1 MIDPVLTVALRPVFR
16 RQRRRGLLR
25 RLATVWT
32 LAGIVGLLGLGVGP
46 SIGVPVFW
54 ARAVIAILAVL
65 GMGWALWRFQQARPD
80 FRAIAGAVEAA
91 HPDLRGLLLT
101 AVQQEMPVDRD
112 LDFLPRR
119 VVESAIDH
127 GMSRD
132 WRSGV
137 PARDLRWAH
146 AAHLGGLFLL
156 LAVLAAPW
164 GPVSKRFRSGLASR
178 GLSVT
183 PGDAMVEKGQNLVVL
198 ARLGG
203 TLPSRAEL
211 VVEANNQ
218 PPRRIPL
225 VQSLSDPVFGGS
237 VSDVRQNFRYHV
249 EVGSKR
255 SPVYHVTVFE
265 FPRLERA
272 DAVLTFPSY
281 TGLAARRIEDVRRLS
296 AVMESRLDLSLQLN
310 KPVTAA
316 RLVVRGAITNRIH
329 LTVVTNQARASLSDY
344 LLLANQTL
352 DLQLVDSD
360 GRTNAVPA
368 SFVIEVSSNQTP
380 EIRITSPRGDLRPS
394 LLEEI
399 SYEGQVSDDFGVI
412 SYGIAFTAADRETQ
426 FVELGGT
433 VPGREKKS
441 FQHVLRLE
449 DLSLKPDQLVS
460 WYVWADDLGPD
471 GSRRR
476 TTGDLFF
483 AEIRP
488 FDEIFRESAG
498 MEGGGGGGDSD
509 SGGGPGTR
517 LLELQKQILN
527 ATWKLQRGDGRAVDR
542 QYRADAAVVLGSQEQ
557 ALKQAEQS
565 AEEATSA
572 RATTSWTAV
581 IDAMTRAVDR
591 LTAATNARPP
601 LAQALTHEQAA
612 LGALLQ
618 LQAREFEVSRSRNR
632 SRGGGSGGEGQN
644 QRQIDQLDLTQSENR
659 YETQRQARAN
669 PKPEQR
675 EQLQVLNRLQE
686 LARRQQDW
694 NERVR
699 ELQSALQEART
710 EPEREEL
717 RRRLKRLQE
726 EQQDLLA
733 DTDELRQRMDR
744 PDNQSSMREESRQLD
759 ETREDL
765 RRAAESAG
773 EGSTSQAL
781 ASGTRAQRKL
791 QDLREQVRKQ
801 NAGEFSEQLR
811 ELRSDSRELARGQAE
826 ISQQLENQGRPSQK
840 SLSAPSGSEKLLER
854 LGAQR
859 TQMTNLVERATELS
873 RQTESAEP
881 LVSRHLEETLRKFTQ
896 DDGASARRLE
906 KDLVDQGLLT
916 RQVYDQLNSIADSD
930 QGKSLGITKEL
941 LRQGFK
947 PQAARA
953 EKQAL
958 TIVESF
964 KGGIEKA
971 AESVLGDDTEALR
984 VAQQEL
990 ETLADEIRREM
1001 EPTGA
1006 PQAGPG
1012 TDPSTNS
1019 QNAGPPTQS
1028 SGQAGRPTP
1037 GTEAPGESS
1046 DGDAGAE
1053 AGPVPGNRSPGQAGG
1068 QGRGAR
1074 NARGGGEPGS
1084 RVREAAGNGV
1094 GAGIGSRTPGSVAN
1108 RGPLLGEE
1116 FGPWADR
1123 LRDVEEMLDE
1133 PELRNDVA
1141 VARESARRLRQESRR
1156 ERTKPDWAV
1165 VQLKVLKPLVEVRS
1179 RIAEELARRGSREAL
1194 VPIDRD
1200 PVPGRYTDLV
1210 RRYYEDLGK
1219 DRR

>member
-46 SIGVPVFW
+46 SLGVPAFW
-54 ARAVIAILAVL
+54 ARAAVAIIAVIGV
-65 GMGWALWRFQQARPD
+65 GWAIRRFQQAHPD

-101 AVQQEMPVDRD
+101 AVQQEMPVGRD

-137 PARDLRWAH
+137 PVRDLRWAH

-164 GPVSKRFRSGLASR
+164 GLVSKRFRSSLPSW

-183 PGDAMVEKGQNLVVL
+183 PGDATVEKGQNLVVL

-203 TLPSRAEL
+203 TLPTRAEL
-211 VVEANNQ
+211 VVEANNE

-237 VSDVRQNFRYHV
+237 VNDVRHNFRYHV
-249 EVGSKR
+249 EFGSKR

-281 TGLAARRIEDVRRLS
+281 TGLAPRRIEDTRRLS

-310 KPVTAA
+310 KPVTTA
-316 RLVVRGAITNRIH
+316 RLVVRGAVTNRIH
-329 LTVVTNQARASLSDY
+329 LTVATNQARASLNDY
-344 LLLANQTL
+344 RLLTHQTL

-360 GRTNAVPA
+360 GRTNSMPA

-399 SYEGQVSDDFGVI
+399 SYEGQVSDDFGLI

-449 DLSLKPDQLVS
+449 DLNLKPDQLVS

-471 GSRRR
+471 GGRRR
-476 TTGDLFF
+476 TTGDLYF

-498 MEGGGGGGDSD
+498 MESGGGGDSD

-517 LLELQKQILN
+517 LLELQKQILS
-527 ATWKLQRGDGRAVDR
+527 ATWKLRRGDGRAVDP
-542 QYRADAAVVLGSQEQ
+542 QYRTDAAVVLGSQAQ
-557 ALKQAEQS
+557 ALNQAEQA
-565 AEEATSA
+565 AEDATSA

-581 IDAMTRAVDR
+581 IEAMTRAVDR

-632 SRGGGSGGEGQN
+632 SRGGGGGGESQN
-644 QRQIDQLDLTQSENR
+644 QRQIDQLDLTQAENR

-694 NERVR
+694 NERVK

-710 EPEREEL
+710 DPEREEL

-726 EQQDLLA
+726 EQQELLA
-733 DTDELRQRMDR
+733 DTDELRQRMDQ

-773 EGSTSQAL
+773 QGSTSQAL
-781 ASGTRAQRKL
+781 AAGTRAQRKL

-859 TQMTNLVERATELS
+859 ARMTNLVERATELS

-896 DDGASARRLE
+896 DDGASAQRLE

-916 RQVYDQLNSIADSD
+916 RQVYEQLKSIADTD
-930 QGKSLGITKEL
+930 PGKSLGIATEM
-941 LRQGFK
+941 LRQGFT

-971 AESVLGDDTEALR
+971 TESVLGDDTEALR

-1001 EPTGA
+1001 EPTGT
-1006 PQAGPG
+1006 PRSGQG
-1012 TDPSTNS
+1012 TDPSGNP
-1019 QNAGPPTQS
+1019 QNAGPPTRTP
-1028 SGQAGRPTP
+1028 GQAGRPGP
-1037 GTEAPGESS
+1037 ATEAPGELP
-1046 DGDAGAE
+1046 DGKGAAE
-1053 AGPVPGNRSPGQAGG
+1053 LGQARGDLPPGQVGG
-1068 QGRGAR
+1068 RGRGAG
-1074 NARGGGEPGS
+1074 NARAGSDPGS
-1084 RVREAAGNGV
+1084 LAREVAGNGV
-1094 GAGIGSRTPGSVAN
+1094 GAGGGSRTPGAAAT

-1156 ERTKPDWAV
+1156 EKTKPDWAV